1 LAAEFAQFGAQRV
14 GISTDPVDRQN
25 EFDRQNDLGFKLL
38 SDPDKQVASLLGA
51 KRRGP
56 LPNQRATYVIGQDR
70 TLLGVV
76 KNEKNMFVH
85 ADEALQILKSEI
97 S

>member
-1 LAAEFAQFGAQRV
+1 M
-14 GISTDPVDRQN
+14 DRQK
-25 EFDRQNDLGFKLL
+25 EFDRQNSLEFKLL
-38 SDPDKQVASLLGA
+38 SDPEKHIASLLGA

-70 TLLGVV
+70 TLLGVI
-76 KNEKNMFVH
+76 KNEKNMVIH
-85 ADEALQILKSEI
+85 ADEALQILKSQN

>member
-1 LAAEFAQFGAQRV
+1 M
-14 GISTDPVDRQN
+14 GISTDPVDRQK
-25 EFDRQNDLGFKLL
+25 EFDRQNSLEFKLL
-38 SDPDKQVASLLGA
+38 SDPEKHIASLLGA

-70 TLLGVV
+70 TLLGVI
-76 KNEKNMFVH
+76 KNEKNMVIH
-85 ADEALQILKSEI
+85 ADEALQILKSQN

>member
-1 LAAEFAQFGAQRV
+1 M

-25 EFDRQNDLGFKLL
+25 EFDRQNDLGFRLL

-56 LPNQRATYVIGQDR
+56 LPNQRAPYVIGQDR
-70 TLLGVV
+70 TLLGVI

-85 ADEALQILKSEI
+85 ADEALQILQNEI

>member
-1 LAAEFAQFGAQRV
+1 M
-14 GISTDPVDRQN
+14 DRQK
-25 EFDRQNDLGFKLL
+25 EFDRQNSLEFKLL
-38 SDPDKQVASLLGA
+38 SDPEKHIASLLGA

-70 TLLGVV
+70 TLLGVI
-76 KNEKNMFVH
+76 KNEKNMVTH
-85 ADEALQILKSEI
+85 ADEALQILKSQN